1 MISRLNSLRDA
12 RKDRHVGI
20 GELEANWTDIVKKEG
35 LSRRCAEQQAAI
47 WEIVTTEYRYLQVFI
62 IIYLA
67 SFFRIIFSYYET
79 WTTFGFHSPSF
90 RNRDF

>member
-1 MISRLNSLRDA
+1 MREYEIYQNMNFEEKNEMISRLNSLRDA

-62 IIYLA
+62 IIYLT
-67 SFFRIIFSYYET
+67 SFS
-79 WTTFGFHSPSF
+79 G
-90 RNRDF
+90 